1 MAKPEWGAKHRC
13 TSCDKSFY
21 DMLRNPI
28 ICPSCGVEHVPE
40 KLLKPGK
47 PAAEAA
53 KPKVKAKAKVVK
65 PVDDDDEDSEE
76 SSVSRLLDDDEILAE
91 EDVDL
96 DDDDDDSDLG
106 VVVRSSKDDD
116 L

>member
-13 TSCDKSFY
+13 TSCGKSFY
-21 DMLRNPI
+21 DMLRKPI
-28 ICPSCGVEHVPE
+28 TCPSCGAEHVPE

-47 PAAEAA
+47 AVAEDP
-53 KPKVKAKAKVVK
+53 KPKAKAKVVK
-65 PVDDDDEDSEE
+65 AVVDDDDDSEE
-76 SSVSRLLDDDEILAE
+76 ENVSRLLDDDEILAE
-91 EDVDL
+91 EDIDL

-106 VVVRSSKDDD
+106 VVVRPSKDDD

>member
-1 MAKPEWGAKHRC
+1 MAKPEWGAKHHC
-13 TSCDKSFY
+13 TSCGKSFY
-21 DMLRNPI
+21 DMLRKPI
-28 ICPSCGVEHVPE
+28 TCPSCGTEHVPE

-47 PAAEAA
+47 AVAAEP
-53 KPKVKAKAKVVK
+53 KPKTKSKAVK
-65 PVDDDDEDSEE
+65 PVDGEDGDEENNT
-76 SSVSRLLDDDEILAE
+76 SRLLDDDEILAE

-96 DDDDDDSDLG
+96 DDDDDDDSDLG